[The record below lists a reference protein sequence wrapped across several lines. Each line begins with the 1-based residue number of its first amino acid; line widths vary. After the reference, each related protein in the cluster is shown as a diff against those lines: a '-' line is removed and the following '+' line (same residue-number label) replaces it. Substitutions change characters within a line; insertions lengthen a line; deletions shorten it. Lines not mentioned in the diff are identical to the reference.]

1 MAITCYC
8 KLGMMAQCVA
18 KDLAEQQA
26 CWFSAQSA
34 NGKRC
39 MYLNTNINH
48 GCWDTAAHDFSEQYG
63 VVRLEDIVMDE
74 PETIYDESD
83 ELGLLVGDRRTCK
96 SCLLYTS
103 CPDLIDLA
111 NVSPAGVTDNDLWTK
126 GTSCG
131 SFLEESYIPIN
142 GGI

>member
-8 KLGMMAQCVA
+8 KMGVMAQCVA
-18 KDLAEQQA
+18 KDMFEQQA

-39 MYLNTNINH
+39 MYLNTNINN

-63 VVRLEDIVMDE
+63 VVRLEDIVEDE
-74 PETIYDESD
+74 PETIYDESE
-83 ELGLLVGDRRTCK
+83 ELEMSDNVRRTCK
-96 SCLLYTS
+96 NCLLYTS

-111 NVSPAGVTDNDLWTK
+111 NVSPGGVTEQDLWTK
-126 GTSCG
+126 GSSCG
-131 SFLEESYIPIN
+131 DFLEETQITIS